1 MKNKKDSYTYSI
13 DRIYEH
19 IEKDYNIKGTIKSV
33 LNGNQLM
40 PHDLVG
46 TIFYQELF
54 CGANWFNCDLTNAS
68 GNGTIFKKNDFNES
82 KLNNVSFQ
90 YCSFSDDIFN
100 KCEIKGS
107 NFANSDFVYCA
118 IQNSA
123 IYGCSFLGA
132 SFYSG
137 LIRETEIQ
145 SSNFELCHF
154 RRTKFQNVDLRQ
166 LTLNYCFF
174 DEVKMDNVCLP
185 FLQIPYTFN
194 GLQYVFN
201 TTDKI
206 TISSHSNIKSHLT
219 VDEYRN
225 MIDDFIVFFEEQK
238 QYFPL
243 VNCYLVINREDVAIS
258 RNKTGILKSAS
269 NHDFRSLYF
278 YCIQASKILKLS
290 HKERISLYSEI
301 NKVFSDSYLTGAEH
315 HQFCIYYPE
324 IKKLLFDVPNNNPV
338 LTLTIKTNIAPDD
351 YERLSLLLEALE
363 TISSTNGIYLDS
375 KHIEIRHNSPNI
387 IDFFST
393 GQFDCLINTLMNFY
407 DVAMPVIN
415 DVADIITVGGV
426 IVASAKFIKNKINF
440 TKPKKINNK
449 HNINKKNANCDI
461 CDIYELRKEI
471 NSQHL
476 QNEQDLV
483 ESRIIKT
490 NIEEDIL
497 SSLLPIREKLKKSG
511 IQIKGVEVQFLNS
524 EEYLLDQLYHRNF
537 E

>member
-1 MKNKKDSYTYSI
+1 MKKKKDSYASST

-19 IEKDYNIKGTIKSV
+19 IEKDYNIKGTLKSV
-33 LNGNQLM
+33 LNGNQMM
-40 PHDLVG
+40 PHDLIG

-54 CGANWFNCDLTNAS
+54 CGAKWFNCDLTDVS
-68 GNGTIFKKNDFNES
+68 GNGTIFKQNDFNES
-82 KLNNVSFQ
+82 KINNVSFQ

-100 KCEIKGS
+100 KCDFKGS

-118 IQNSA
+118 IQNSV

-137 LIRETEIQ
+137 LIRGMKIQ

-154 RRTKFQNVDLRQ
+154 HRTKFQNVDLRQ
-166 LTLNYCFF
+166 ITLSYCFF

-206 TISSHSNIKSHLT
+206 TISSHSNEKSYLT
-219 VDEYRN
+219 VDEYKN
-225 MIDDFIVFFEEQK
+225 MINDFIVFFEEQK

-243 VNCYLVINREDVAIS
+243 VNCYLVINREDVAIA
-258 RNKTGILKSAS
+258 RNKTGILKSATK
-269 NHDFRSLYF
+269 HDFRSLYF

-290 HKERISLYSEI
+290 HKARISLYSEI
-301 NKVFSDSYLTGAEH
+301 NKVFSDTYLTGAEH

-338 LTLTIKTNIAPDD
+338 LTLTIKTNIEPDD

-375 KHIEIRHNSPNI
+375 KHIEIRHNSPNV
-387 IDFFST
+387 IDFFCS
-393 GQFDCLINTLMNFY
+393 GQFDYLLSTLKNFY
-407 DVAMPVIN
+407 DVSIPVIN
-415 DVADIITVGGV
+415 DIADIITVGGM
-426 IVASAKFIKNKINF
+426 IVASTKFIKNKINF
-440 TKPKKINNK
+440 PKPKKTKNIR
-449 HNINKKNANCDI
+449 NINKENSN
-461 CDIYELRKEI
+461 CDIYELREEI
-471 NSQHL
+471 NEQHSQNK
-476 QNEQDLV
+476 QNFADL
-483 ESRIIKT
+483 RNIKT
-490 NIEEDIL
+490 NIEKDIL
-497 SSLLPIREKLKKSG
+497 SNLLSVRERLKKSG
-511 IQIKGVEVQFLNS
+511 IQINGVEVQFLNS
-524 EEYLLDQLYHRNF
+524 EGDLLDQLYHRNF
-537 E
+537 M